1 MKAVLSNR
9 IFLEVTRE
17 YGSFLQDEL
26 SYAIPSFQNPDQPQI
41 LRNFTTIR
49 PGLMSI
55 PIGRTDLIPEGY
67 EVKDKRLLVPA
78 EFPRFNGTLRDSQQL
93 VHDQLNDN
101 CIINAKPSWGKTY
114 AGLKIAGKLGQKT
127 LVVVHTVPLRN
138 QWAREVEKVYG
149 ITPGVIGSSK
159 FNITPPIVI
168 GNVQSLYN
176 CMPQIQKT
184 FGTIILDEMHH
195 VSSPT
200 FSRVIDKTYSRYKIG
215 LSGTI
220 KRKDGKDVVFCDY
233 FGKTIF
239 RPPPENAMTPE
250 VDVIDCGIALP
261 EVIGNN
267 WAQRIN
273 QLMDIPEYK
282 ALIMRLA
289 DYYAKK
295 GHKILVVQDRVEFAK
310 SCVENRPKAVAITGA
325 LKDGREEEMD
335 RIFNDID
342 EIWGITSIFKEGIS
356 KDILSCLILAGP
368 INNEPM
374 LEQLV
379 GRIQR
384 PQPNKLPPKV
394 VDIKLAGWT
403 GSKQFQARL
412 GFYMRMGYKINYL

>member
-1 MKAVLSNR
+1 
-9 IFLEVTRE
+9 
-17 YGSFLQDEL
+17 
-26 SYAIPSFQNPDQPQI
+26 
-41 LRNFTTIR
+41 
-49 PGLMSI
+49 MSI

-78 EFPRFNGTLRDSQQL
+78 EFPRFNGTLRESQQL

-335 RIFNDID
+335 RIFTDID